1 MNERDDTVYLRHML
15 DAIAKVEKYLQ
26 GVDEKRFAQNT
37 LLQDG
42 VIRQLEIIGEAWLWP
57 DPKRRKLEKV
67 NLRKAMPFP
76 PSIPQRYNNP

>member
-26 GVDEKRFAQNT
+26 GVDEKEFAQDT

-42 VIRQLEIIGEAWLWP
+42 VILI
-57 DPKRRKLEKV
+57 
-67 NLRKAMPFP
+67 
-76 PSIPQRYNNP
+76 S